1 MIFFNVNPKFKIMKI
16 KKITLFILFFCFL
29 QGFSQTYVSTTGNDT
44 TGTGTAVLPY
54 KTILKGVQAAP
65 SGGTVLVLSGTYAVT
80 GPIYVG
86 KPLTIQKSGS
96 GAVTINASGWTST
109 DTYVL
114 GIVNTSNVTIDGITI
129 SNKIGNGSKGIWILA
144 NSGATS
150 NLNNITVKN
159 CIVKNIGW
167 ISNNLSSIPANSGI
181 VTNAIKV
188 DGGNGTYAITN
199 IKIDNNEVANC
210 ATGWGEAVTVTGNVN
225 GFSVSG
231 NTVYDIANIGIVAAG
246 NYLSTGA
253 SSNNQA
259 RNGVIA
265 SNEVFNCMSA
275 VANSAGI
282 YVDGALNCTVQRN
295 EVYRCGVGLSVGAE
309 QNTSTGNGGISTGHI
324 VNNNSVYNN
333 VITGA
338 IFGGVIGS
346 GYTTSVGNTRIFN
359 NTFYKNRTGAVING
373 VTTINGTAVG
383 TLADIYGGEVH
394 FQNSS
399 GITYKNN
406 IMYATTGKKA
416 FLASYGYTISSFVS
430 NYNLYYREGGA
441 DFIIDLT
448 GTSFNGSSTTGSYN
462 AAQFATATGQDVNSV
477 VGLPGFT
484 NASAFNFT
492 LASGAFAADKGDPTY
507 NSTYSGTLDFDD
519 DIRKRN
525 GRTDIG
531 CSELQTGSTAKKA
544 PTAKPGDEAITV
556 FSVYPNPASEEIN
569 VNFGKVVNLV
579 SYTIL
584 DLNGIVLSSGQFNS
598 VDIAKINISDL
609 RINSQLIILQINAD
623 NEITNNKIYL
633 K

>member
-1 MIFFNVNPKFKIMKI
+1 MKV
-16 KKITLFILFFCFL
+16 KKITFFILMCFV

-44 TGTGTAVLPY
+44 TGTGTAALPY
-54 KTILKGVQAAP
+54 KTIVKGVQAAP

-80 GPIYVG
+80 GPIFVG

-96 GAVTINASGWTST
+96 GAVVVNASGWTST

-114 GIVNTSNVTIDGITI
+114 GIVNTSNVTIDGLTI

-144 NSGATS
+144 NSGATA
-150 NLNNITVKN
+150 NLNNITIKN

-167 ISNNLSSIPANSGI
+167 ISNNLSAIPANSGI

-199 IKIDNNEVANC
+199 VKIETNEVANC

-253 SSNNQA
+253 ASNNQA
-259 RNGVIA
+259 RNGIIA

-295 EVYRCGVGLSVGAE
+295 EVFNCGVGLSVGAE
-309 QNTSTGNGGISTGHI
+309 QNTSTGNGGLSTGHI

-338 IFGGVIGS
+338 IFGGVNGS
-346 GYTTSVGNTRIFN
+346 GYTTSVGNTKIFN
-359 NTFYKNRTGAVING
+359 NTFYKNRTGATING
-373 VTTINGTAVG
+373 VTTIQGTAVS

-430 NYNLYYREGGA
+430 NYNLYYRETNT

-477 VGLPGFT
+477 VGVPGFV
-484 NASAFNFT
+484 NAAAFNFT
-492 LASGAFAADKGDPTY
+492 LASGAFATDKGDPTY
-507 NSTYSGTLDFDD
+507 SSTNSGTLDFDD

-525 GRTDIG
+525 GRIDIG
-531 CSELQTGSTAKKA
+531 CSELQTGSTSKKA
-544 PTAKPGDEAITV
+544 ATLEVAEEQIAPS
-556 FSVYPNPASEEIN
+556 FSVFPNPASDEIN
-569 VNFGKVVNLV
+569 INFGKSVNSAHIIL
-579 SYTIL
+579 L
-584 DLNGIVLSSGQFNS
+584 DLNGRELLKQDFSSVES
-598 VDIAKINISDL
+598 ARINISGL
-609 RINSQLIILQINAD
+609 KVNSQLIILQINAD
-623 NEITNNKIYL
+623 NEITHNKIYL

>member
-1 MIFFNVNPKFKIMKI
+1 MKV
-16 KKITLFILFFCFL
+16 KKITFFILMCFV
-29 QGFSQTYVSTTGNDT
+29 QGFSQTYVSTTGDDT
-44 TGTGTAVLPY
+44 TGTGTAALPY
-54 KTILKGVQAAP
+54 KTIVKGVQAAP

-96 GAVTINASGWTST
+96 GAVVLNASGWTSS

-114 GIVNTSNVTIDGITI
+114 GIVNTSSVTIDGLTI

-144 NSGATS
+144 NSGAMA
-150 NLNNITVKN
+150 NLNNITIKN
-159 CIVKNIGW
+159 CIVRNIGW

-181 VTNAIKV
+181 VANAIKV

-199 IKIDNNEVANC
+199 VKIDNNEVNNC

-253 SSNNQA
+253 ASNNQA

-265 SNEVFNCMSA
+265 SNEVFDCMSA

-282 YVDGALNCTVQRN
+282 YIDGALNCTVERN
-295 EVYRCGVGLSVGAE
+295 EVYNCGVGLAVGAE

-324 VNNNSVYNN
+324 INNNSVYNN
-333 VITGA
+333 VVTGA

-346 GYTTSVGNTRIFN
+346 GYTTSVADTKIFN
-359 NTFYKNRTGAVING
+359 NTFYKNRTGATING
-373 VTTINGTAVG
+373 VTTIGGTPVS
-383 TLADIYGGEVH
+383 TIADVYGGEVH

-416 FLASYGYTISSFVS
+416 FLASYGYTISNFVS
-430 NYNLYYREGGA
+430 NYNLYYREENT

-462 AAQFATATGQDVNSV
+462 AAQFATTTGQDVNSV
-477 VGLPGFT
+477 VGLPGFV
-484 NASAFNFT
+484 NATIFDFSLT
-492 LASGAFAADKGDPTY
+492 PGAFATDKGDPTY
-507 NSTYSGTLDFDD
+507 NSTYSGTLDFDS

-525 GRTDIG
+525 GRIDIG

-544 PTAKPGDEAITV
+544 ATVEVAQEQTATS
-556 FSVYPNPASEEIN
+556 FSVFPNPASDEIN
-569 VNFGKVVNLV
+569 INFGKSVNAANVVL
-579 SYTIL
+579 L
-584 DLNGIVLSSGQFNS
+584 DLNGRELLKQDFSSVES
-598 VDIAKINISDL
+598 ARINISGL
-609 RINSQLIILQINAD
+609 KINSQLIILQINAD
-623 NEITNNKIYL
+623 NEITHNKIYL